1 VTRAQPNSAFNMPAL
16 FGEAAS
22 TSPSHV
28 HGSYIYSVLPVA
40 GNRLAS
46 ITSADELL
54 FLDRARLAT
63 VSRHHD
69 DVPRSVSC
77 MTGCDNA
84 ENVVVCAGGDGVV
97 AMFDVRNDQ
106 RVSHF
111 KIGGSLQFQFYCTHG
126 DH

>member
-1 VTRAQPNSAFNMPAL
+1 MPAL

-40 GNRLAS
+40 GTRLAS

-54 FLDRARLAT
+54 FLDKASLAA

-69 DVPRSVSC
+69 DVPGSVSC

-111 KIGGSLQFQFYCTHG
+111 KIGGPLQFQLYCTHG